1 MLFDERKSGGRLAHR
16 TAPSACTTSRRRQA
30 GDPPP
35 RPPPHTLASA
45 TAARTC
51 SHCDCVRATRAQA
64 AVQAAAAASAGSEGS
79 PAAQEEA
86 AQRTAASAELEAE
99 LTPARAT
106 VVEEQGSV
114 RLSARRLWAAQCDC
128 ACRELVMSQWP
139 HMARPLWPQRRRALG
154 LSRALC
160 TLGAEKIAGPICAVG
175 DRVLGVPCRVLQR
188 LAICVCPRGIFQGAR
203 AQNSGPLCSYALGHD
218 YGCF

>member
-16 TAPSACTTSRRRQA
+16 TAPTACTTSRRRQA
-30 GDPPP
+30 GDPPRAR
-35 RPPPHTLASA
+35 RPTHTQAQQPPV
-45 TAARTC
+45 TC
-51 SHCDCVRATRAQA
+51 SDCDCVRATRAQA

-160 TLGAEKIAGPICAVG
+160 ALGAEKIAGPICAVG
-175 DRVLGVPCRVLQR
+175 DRVWGVPCRVLQC
-188 LAICVCPRGIFQGAR
+188 LAICVCPRGIFRSAR
-203 AQNSGPLCSYALGHD
+203 AQNSGPLSS
-218 YGCF
+218 